1 MCDAFILYNA
11 PGNEDDDIVF
21 VYVEEDVKVNWVV
34 KTDWFVF
41 EFMKS
46 TVISVIVDG
55 KVSVNVIVNV
65 FSVSCSL
72 LL

>member
-1 MCDAFILYNA
+1 MYNA
-11 PGNEDDDIVF
+11 PGNEEDGIVL
-21 VYVEEDVKVNWVV
+21 VYVEEDVKVNVVV
-34 KTDWFVF
+34 KVGLDVF
-41 EFMKS
+41 ELMKF

-72 LL
+72 ML